1 MTPPTDLSRRDAL
14 RAISVGGLGAAA
26 LSAGASG
33 GGAGGG
39 EPDGRRRVL
48 RVAHLTDM
56 HIDGERGSDRALAAC
71 YAHAQEHGAEL
82 ILNTGDTVMELNGAS
97 RTGAERQWGVFQRVT
112 KAECGLEMVSAI
124 GNHDCWGWES
134 GGSAEPGRGKQM
146 VRQELALPG
155 RYYRVDRAGW
165 SFVVLD
171 SIWSGEGGGYAG
183 RLDGEQL
190 EWLREELAKIGPETP
205 TVVMTHIPIITACG
219 FFDGERFGERCGE
232 RGWTI
237 PGSWMHEDARAL
249 KDLFIKH
256 PNVKLALSGH
266 MHQLDRVDFAGVSYV
281 CSGAVS
287 GNWWKGQYYGC
298 DYGYSMIDL
307 FDDGSFEQSYHG
319 YGWDGEGAG

>member
-1 MTPPTDLSRRDAL
+1 
-14 RAISVGGLGAAA
+14 
-26 LSAGASG
+26 
-33 GGAGGG
+33 
-39 EPDGRRRVL
+39 
-48 RVAHLTDM
+48 
-56 HIDGERGSDRALAAC
+56 
-71 YAHAQEHGAEL
+71 
-82 ILNTGDTVMELNGAS
+82 
-97 RTGAERQWGVFQRVT
+97 
-112 KAECGLEMVSAI
+112 
-124 GNHDCWGWES
+124 
-134 GGSAEPGRGKQM
+134 